1 MVGFLFLLLLFLEE
15 LYGEVSLSQFSL
27 KPFLVRRST
36 FQKNYPNIF
45 KSNLQNFTG
54 DVKLHLRKTKF
65 PEVPFSRPS
74 HDIWHIMWTM
84 YHPIKDSHFCK
95 KHKRSNCGGK
105 LQISY
110 KKQRGSI
117 GQTLLGE
124 KDIIS
129 RVYLYLY
136 P

>member
-1 MVGFLFLLLLFLEE
+1 MNLFCYALVIVPINEHCSITTQRYSYKFGDGYSESIFVTSLHSLLDLQQDTKSLRTHLVGFLFLLLLFLEE

-74 HDIWHIMWTM
+74 HDI
-84 YHPIKDSHFCK
+84 
-95 KHKRSNCGGK
+95 
-105 LQISY
+105 
-110 KKQRGSI
+110 
-117 GQTLLGE
+117 
-124 KDIIS
+124 
-129 RVYLYLY
+129 
-136 P
+136 